1 MKIRINLV
9 NGKRYESVES
19 FIAEEDGELYHSL
32 TDQDGVGLLLQ
43 DKALQNLKTGS
54 VFLASIISYMEII
67 KNYQMSIKD
76 FMEKYF
82 MKSKFVGMNI
92 YQMKHCYA
100 DETDVYTTKEEF
112 KEELKKLGYD
122 ITPDEVWVKFKNT
135 EVKKEYMKLRCV

>member
-1 MKIRINLV
+1 MKIRINLK
-9 NGKRYESVES
+9 NGKRFESIES

-32 TDQDGVGLLLQ
+32 IDQDGVRLLLQ

-82 MKSKFVGMNI
+82 IKSNFARMNI

-100 DETDVYTTKEEF
+100 DETDVYTTKEKF
-112 KEELKKLGYD
+112 REELKKLGYD
-122 ITPDEVWVKFKNT
+122 TTKDEVWVKFKNT
-135 EVKKEYMKLRCV
+135 ELKKEYNKLSCV

>member
-1 MKIRINLV
+1 MKIRINLK
-9 NGKRYESVES
+9 NGKRFESIES
-19 FIAEEDGELYHSL
+19 FIAEEDLELYHSL
-32 TDQDGVGLLLQ
+32 IDQDGVRLLLQ

-54 VFLASIISYMEII
+54 VFLASIISYMEVI

-100 DETDVYTTKEEF
+100 DETDVYTKKEEF

-122 ITPDEVWVKFKNT
+122 TTRDEVWVKFKNT
-135 EVKKEYMKLRCV
+135 ELKKEYMKLSCV

>member
-9 NGKRYESVES
+9 NGKRFESVES
-19 FIAEEDGELYHSL
+19 FIAEEDDELYHSL
-32 TDQDGVGLLLQ
+32 IDQDGVRLLLQ

-100 DETDVYTTKEEF
+100 DETDVYTKKEEF
-112 KEELKKLGYD
+112 REELKKLGYD
-122 ITPDEVWVKFKNT
+122 TTRDEVWVKFKNI
-135 EVKKEYMKLRCV
+135 EVKKEYMKLSCV

>member
-1 MKIRINLV
+1 MIEIYLR
-9 NGKRYESVES
+9 NGKYFKLIES
-19 FIAEEDGELYHSL
+19 FSAEEDDELYHSL
-32 TDQDGVGLLLQ
+32 IDQDGVRLLLQ

-82 MKSKFVGMNI
+82 IKSKFAGMNI

-112 KEELKKLGYD
+112 REELKKLGYN
-122 ITPDEVWVKFKNT
+122 TTTDEVLVKFKNT
-135 EVKKEYMKLRCV
+135 ELKKEYSNLSCV

>member
-19 FIAEEDGELYHSL
+19 FVAEEDGELYHSL
-32 TDQDGVGLLLQ
+32 IDQDGVRLLLQ

-67 KNYQMSIKD
+67 KNYQMNVKD

-82 MKSKFVGMNI
+82 IKSKFARMNV

-112 KEELKKLGYD
+112 REELKKLGYE
-122 ITPDEVWVKFKNT
+122 TTVNEVYVKFKSAELKN
-135 EVKKEYMKLRCV
+135 EYMNLSCF

>member
-19 FIAEEDGELYHSL
+19 FVAEEDGELYHSL
-32 TDQDGVGLLLQ
+32 IDQDGVRLLLQ
-43 DKALQNLKTGS
+43 DKALQNLKKGS
-54 VFLASIISYMEII
+54 IFLASIISYMEII

-82 MKSKFVGMNI
+82 IKSKFAGINI

-112 KEELKKLGYD
+112 REELKKLGYE
-122 ITPDEVWVKFKNT
+122 TTVNEVYVKFKSAELKN
-135 EVKKEYMKLRCV
+135 EYMNLSCF